1 MKKFKFRM
9 QPILEIREKKLED
22 ERLKLAELQNIL
34 NSQIDILNEMEY
46 KKRKLIER
54 IDVLQNGETM
64 AINEICNCRMFL
76 ERINSDIQTQLGLI
90 KKTQIKIE
98 EQKKVMT
105 IVYQELKTLENL
117 KEKQETEHLKH
128 FEKLEMKEIDD
139 IAISRY
145 KNKN

>member
-1 MKKFKFRM
+1 M

-54 IDVLQNGETM
+54 IEVLQNGEIM

-90 KKTQIKIE
+90 KKTQIKNADNIA
-98 EQKKVMT
+98 QKN
-105 IVYQELKTLENL
+105 I
-117 KEKQETEHLKH
+117 
-128 FEKLEMKEIDD
+128 KL
-139 IAISRY
+139 
-145 KNKN
+145 

>member
-54 IDVLQNGETM
+54 IEVLQNGEIM

-76 ERINSDIQTQLGLI
+76 ERINSDIQIQLGLI

-98 EQKKVMT
+98 EQKKAMT
-105 IVYQELKTLENL
+105 VAYQELKTLENL
-117 KEKQETEHLKH
+117 KEKQETEHLKQ

>member
-54 IDVLQNGETM
+54 IEVLQNGEIM
-64 AINEICNCRMFL
+64 AINEICSCRMFL

-98 EQKKVMT
+98 EQKKAMT
-105 IVYQELKTLENL
+105 VAYQELKTLENL
-117 KEKQETEHLKH
+117 KEKQETEHLKQ

>member
-1 MKKFKFRM
+1 M

-22 ERLKLAELQNIL
+22 ERLKFAELQNIL

-46 KKRKLIER
+46 RKRKLIER
-54 IDVLQNGETM
+54 IEVLQNGEIM

-76 ERINSDIQTQLGLI
+76 ERINADIQTQLGLI

-105 IVYQELKTLENL
+105 IAYQELKTLENL
-117 KEKQETEHLKH
+117 KEKQEAEHLKQ

>member
-1 MKKFKFRM
+1 M

-54 IDVLQNGETM
+54 IDVLQNGQTM

-105 IVYQELKTLENL
+105 IAY
-117 KEKQETEHLKH
+117 
-128 FEKLEMKEIDD
+128 
-139 IAISRY
+139 
-145 KNKN
+145 